1 VVRVRPT
8 AKVSDWLLSVAEV
21 LPLPHRAS
29 PPYTLG
35 EAVAEL
41 GDYAQAV
48 DASDW
53 DSRFARNNRA
63 SLRTEIKAQ
72 SEGIGGRLG
81 AFVAPLLDDL
91 RDDANHEAVAAAAA
105 RFNEAWHSKIAIAAA
120 FRDLCDAAKVIGI
133 TSRALRELSAIIAS
147 QVGPAAHSAF
157 SLLSYAADAL
167 VNTEEDL
174 ALLRGVQLPKP
185 LTEEQRLEM
194 ATNSL
199 VAAPAGRIVV
209 WTVYYRALLSGM
221 REVIGP
227 MTFLRAD
234 WALPNA
240 FELELH
246 DFPERAELRAI
257 REKVRWLEDLNVEA
271 LKPENRLTL
280 VRVDLGERQVA
291 GAEEEA
297 RRRIEAVISVA
308 VEAGGASWQSAG
320 AAAVLLDGE
329 VRSSSLGLTVRNA
342 PALEDDTY
350 GMGGTAEILS
360 NVADQF
366 GDALAKGPMPE
377 HLVEALASLREARM
391 TDHRDVLFYGARR
404 VTPRIATALEDHA
417 MELFASVLRVP
428 AAELATTLQRREAL
442 TQADS
447 RVLGQLMAPFT
458 EAWSLEPYEGRE
470 ELERKISKF
479 SRGGVLLVSVAKA
492 VALQDEIRALPMS
505 ELQRADLEDA
515 LAICTDPGRE
525 RQFIGEMW
533 REMELLRNRHRR
545 VRNAVNHGLPL
556 RETTLNSIRNYAADT
571 SRTALNIALTWFKN
585 GDTGAALLQR
595 EDSAWAERK
604 DRISHGVSWAAE
616 VEQTTPGA

>member
-8 AKVSDWLLSVAEV
+8 ATVSDWLLSVAEV
-21 LPLPHRAS
+21 LPLPHRAG

-41 GDYAQAV
+41 GDYAQAI
-48 DASDW
+48 DASKW

-63 SLRTEIKAQ
+63 SLRIEIEAQTEA
-72 SEGIGGRLG
+72 IGGRLG

-91 RDDANHEAVAAAAA
+91 RDDANHNAVVAAAAQ
-105 RFNEAWHSKIAIAAA
+105 FNEAWHSKTAITDA
-120 FRDLCDAAKVIGI
+120 FGDLCDSAKVLGI

-157 SLLSYAADAL
+157 SLLGHAADAL

-174 ALLRGVQLPKP
+174 ARGRDAQLPKP
-185 LTEEQRLEM
+185 LTEARRLEM

-209 WTVYYRALLSGM
+209 WTAYYRAIILRM

-234 WALPNA
+234 WALANA

-246 DFPERAELRAI
+246 DFPERAELRGI
-257 REKVRWLEDLNVEA
+257 REGARWLEDLNVEA
-271 LKPENRLTL
+271 LKLENRLTL
-280 VRVDLGERQVA
+280 VRIDLGERQVA

-297 RRRIEAVISVA
+297 LRRIEAVLSVA
-308 VEAGGASWQSAG
+308 VEAGGVSWQNAG
-320 AAAVLLDGE
+320 AATVLLDGK
-329 VRSSSLGLTVRNA
+329 VRSSSLRPIIRRA
-342 PALEDDTY
+342 PAREDDSY

-360 NVADQF
+360 SVADQF

-391 TDHRDVLFYGARR
+391 TDHRDVSFYGARR

-417 MELFASVLRVP
+417 MELLASVLRVP
-428 AAELATTLQRREAL
+428 AAELATAVQRREAL
-442 TQADS
+442 TSASQRIA
-447 RVLGQLMAPFT
+447 GQLMAPFN
-458 EAWSLEPYEGRE
+458 EAWSRERHEGRE
-470 ELERKISKF
+470 DLERKISKY
-479 SRGGVLLVSVAKA
+479 SRGGTLLVSVAKA
-492 VALQDEIRALPMS
+492 VAFRDEIRALPLS

-515 LAICTDPGRE
+515 LAICTDPDRE
-525 RQFIGEMW
+525 RQFLGEVW
-533 REMELLRNRHRR
+533 RETELLRSRHRR

-556 RETTLNSIRNYAADT
+556 HEATLNSIRNYAADT
-571 SRTALNIALTWFKN
+571 SRTALDIALIWFKN
-585 GDTGAALLQR
+585 GDSGAALLQK
-595 EDSAWAERK
+595 EDNAWADRE
-604 DRISHGVSWAAE
+604 DRISHGMSWAAE
-616 VEQTTPGA
+616 DEQAAEES

>member
-1 VVRVRPT
+1 M
-8 AKVSDWLLSVAEV
+8 
-21 LPLPHRAS
+21 
-29 PPYTLG
+29 
-35 EAVAEL
+35 
-41 GDYAQAV
+41 
-48 DASDW
+48 
-53 DSRFARNNRA
+53 
-63 SLRTEIKAQ
+63 
-72 SEGIGGRLG
+72 
-81 AFVAPLLDDL
+81 
-91 RDDANHEAVAAAAA
+91 
-105 RFNEAWHSKIAIAAA
+105 
-120 FRDLCDAAKVIGI
+120 

-157 SLLSYAADAL
+157 SLLSHAADAL

-174 ALLRGVQLPKP
+174 ALWHGAQLPKP
-185 LTEEQRLEM
+185 LTEEHRLEM

-227 MTFLRAD
+227 MTFLRAS

-246 DFPERAELRAI
+246 DFPERAELREL
-257 REKVRWLEDLNVEA
+257 RELRENVRWLEDLNVEA
-271 LKPENRLTL
+271 LKPENRLIL

-291 GAEEEA
+291 GAEEGA

-320 AAAVLLDGE
+320 AATVLLDGK

-360 NVADQF
+360 RVADQL
-366 GDALAKGPMPE
+366 GDALAKGPMPD
-377 HLVEALASLREARM
+377 HLVEALTSLREARM
-391 TDHRDVLFYGARR
+391 TDHRDVLFSGARR

-428 AAELATTLQRREAL
+428 AAELATALQRREAL
-442 TQADS
+442 IQAD
-447 RVLGQLMAPFT
+447 RRILGQLMAPLT
-458 EAWSLEPYEGRE
+458 EAWSREPYEGRE
-470 ELERKISKF
+470 ELKRKISKY
-479 SRGGVLLVSVAKA
+479 SRGGFLLVSVAKA

-515 LAICTDPGRE
+515 LAIFTDPERE
-525 RQFIGEMW
+525 RQFLGEMW
-533 REMELLRNRHRR
+533 RETELLRNRHRR

-556 RETTLNSIRNYAADT
+556 HGTTLNSIRNYAGDT
-571 SRTALNIALTWFKN
+571 SRAALIIALTWFKN
-585 GDTGAALLQR
+585 GDSGAALLQR
-595 EDSAWAERK
+595 EDKAWADRK
-604 DRISHGVSWAAE
+604 DRISHGISWAAE
-616 VEQTTPGA
+616 DEQTARES